1 MISSGDWKLDPTE
14 LKEIFTSKTKAII
27 FNNPNNPLGKVIFS
41 SIIELAELSQVRERP
56 ALLALFFYAYQL
68 KIINNLFN

>member
-41 SIIELAELSQVRERP
+41 SIIELAELSQVREKP
-56 ALLALFFYAYQL
+56 ALLALFFFIL
-68 KIINNLFN
+68 TN